1 MRISDWSSDGCS
13 SDLGAGFLSW
23 RGRNRPQ
30 RCRLAP
36 ADDRRMNGSPPARAL
51 LYQCLSAHFDP
62 RPRRRKSMN
71 LTDILQQAGGIE
83 SMAKELGV
91 APGVAQQGAE
101 ALLPAILGGFHKQAQ
116 GGGIEGLGGLIA
128 GLGGGGL
135 LDSVLGSQRSEEH
148 TSELQS
154 L

>member
-83 SMAKELGV
+83 SLAKELGV
-91 APGVAQQGAE
+91 APGEIGKASCRDRVCQYVWSLE
-101 ALLPAILGGFHKQAQ
+101 A
-116 GGGIEGLGGLIA
+116 
-128 GLGGGGL
+128 
-135 LDSVLGSQRSEEH
+135 D
-148 TSELQS
+148 
-154 L
+154 

>member
-1 MRISDWSSDGCS
+1 
-13 SDLGAGFLSW
+13 
-23 RGRNRPQ
+23 
-30 RCRLAP
+30 
-36 ADDRRMNGSPPARAL
+36 MNGSPPARAL

-101 ALLPAILGGFHKQAQ
+101 ALLPAVLGGFQKQAQ

-128 GLGGGGL
+128 GLG
-135 LDSVLGSQRSEEH
+135 RSEEH

-154 L
+154 LMRIPYAVFCLKKKTTKTTY